1 MKKVFTKI
9 AGLSVGLTLAIGVG
23 VVVGGREAKAV
34 DATSYSV
41 AYTLDCASASENGT
55 QEKYGVNSSTV
66 MTAPGVKAFLVE
78 ANGGTDIFTTTGVDG
93 VTGSIYWRKGSGG
106 TGIPNNCLKLGK
118 ASGPGA
124 FAMHLSDSAK
134 SISKVSITGYCWKTS
149 SAVSVNGS
157 ATQSAATALT
167 EVTFDYELATAT
179 KDITVST
186 ETSAICI
193 TTIKLYEESSAV
205 SPESISCSDQTVIE
219 TDSINLANLVTFD
232 PVTTTETGLSFS
244 IDSGSD
250 KITLDTATGLVTGT
264 HAGTA
269 VVTITPTDTSKGASA
284 INVTITVT
292 ALEIDH
298 IDPSSTPKTEF
309 TEEQPLSFGSMKVKV
324 IYNNGSYK
332 NVDMDDAGVTVAIG
346 TEIISGTRY
355 LSVNDNGKTVTV
367 SYGGFS
373 FDYTI
378 TVSEKGDVKEGYWTK
393 VTDTTD
399 FVDGLEVIIVG
410 SSNNYA
416 MGTYVSGN
424 NVPGVEISKDV
435 DGNIDTLVAGVK
447 VYTLVDSSSTTD
459 GTFALY
465 DGEGYLA
472 ATGGS
477 SSNKLVRQ
485 ASIDAKAC
493 FTFTDSGL
501 SVESVDRGVLRANPN
516 NGNPI
521 FACYASTSSTGS
533 LAVVYKFVEQEK
545 SADQVAVENFC
556 KTSLHLDSSKADY
569 IDFNNN
575 TSGTAC
581 KGETGYYALAKE
593 AYDDLSSAQ
602 KEIFATSSE
611 FIIARG
617 RDRLA
622 AWAEANGEIFD
633 AVVGTFSAYIPS
645 FALSSDNN
653 TMVIVIS
660 IAAISALAFTTLLV
674 FKKKRQK

>member
-9 AGLSVGLTLAIGVG
+9 AGLSVGLAMAIGVG
-23 VVVGGREAKAV
+23 VAAGAREAKAV
-34 DATSYSV
+34 GATSYSV
-41 AYTLDCASASENGT
+41 AYTLNCASASENGT
-55 QEKYGVNSSTV
+55 QEKYGVNSTTV
-66 MTAPGVKAFLVE
+66 MTASGVKAFLVE

-106 TGIPNNCLKLGK
+106 AGAPDNCLKLGK

-134 SISKVSITGYCWKTS
+134 SISKVSITGYCWKTT

-157 ATQSAATALT
+157 ATQSATTALT

-205 SPESISCSDQTVIE
+205 SPKSISCSDQTVIE
-219 TDSINLANLVTFD
+219 TDSINLAGLVTFD
-232 PVTTTETGLSFS
+232 PVTTTETGLSF
-244 IDSGSD
+244 DVASGSD
-250 KITLDTATGLVTGT
+250 KIELNTATGLVTGV

-269 VVTITPTDTSKGASA
+269 IVTITPTDTSAGAKA
-284 INVTITVT
+284 INVTITVDP
-292 ALEIDH
+292 LELVKVE
-298 IDPSSTPKTEF
+298 PSSAEKTNF
-309 TEEQPLSFGSMKVKV
+309 VEEQPLSFGNMKVKA
-324 IYNNGSYK
+324 IYNNGSFI
-332 NVDMDDAGVTVAIG
+332 NAQVDGVTVTIG
-346 TEIISGTRY
+346 TEVVSGTRY
-355 LSVNDNGKTVTV
+355 LSINDNGKTITV

-378 TVSEKGDVKEGYWTK
+378 TVSEKGDVKEGYWTQ
-393 VTDTTD
+393 VTDAAD
-399 FVDGLEVIIVG
+399 FVAGLEVIIVG

-416 MGTYVSGN
+416 MGTYATGN
-424 NVPGVEISKDV
+424 NVPAVEISK
-435 DGNIDTLVAGVK
+435 GEGGKIDALVAGVQ
-447 VYTLVDSSSTTD
+447 VYTLVDSSSTTA

-465 DGEGYLA
+465 DGVGYLA

-485 ASIDAKAC
+485 ANIDEKAC
-493 FTFTDSGL
+493 FTFTTGGL

-521 FACYASTSSTGS
+521 FACYASTSSAGS
-533 LAVVYKFVEQEK
+533 LAVAYKFVENEK

-569 IDFNNN
+569 IDFNDN

-593 AYDDLSSAQ
+593 AFDDLSPEQ

-622 AWAEANGEIFD
+622 AWAEANGETFD
-633 AVVGTFSAYIPS
+633 ASAGTFSAYIPS
-645 FALSSDNN
+645 FALTSENN
-653 TMVIVIS
+653 STIIIVIS
-660 IAAISALAFTTLLV
+660 IVAISALAFTMLLV
-674 FKKKRQK
+674 FKKKKQK